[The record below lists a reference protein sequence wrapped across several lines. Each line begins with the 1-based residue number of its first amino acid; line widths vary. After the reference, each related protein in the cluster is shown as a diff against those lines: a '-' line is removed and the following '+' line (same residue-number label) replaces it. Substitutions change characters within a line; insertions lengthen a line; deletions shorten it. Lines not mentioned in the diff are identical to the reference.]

1 MTWSARSI
9 TREDAEHIATWR
21 YADEYSLY
29 DASVDDIGEL
39 LDPDNAY
46 LAVDD
51 EDGTLVAYG
60 CFGCDARVPGGDYT
74 EEAIDIGVG
83 MRPDLTGHGRGRAFI
98 ELMLQEAERRF
109 GEQPLRVTVA
119 SFNERS
125 MHLMRKV
132 GFQETAMFRNP
143 AGREFVILVRR

>member
-9 TREDAEHIATWR
+9 TRDDAEQIATWR

-29 DASVDDIGEL
+29 DASVDDIEWL
-39 LDPDNAY
+39 LDPDNGY
-46 LAVDD
+46 FAVDG
-51 EDGTLVAYG
+51 EDGTLVAFG
-60 CFGCDARVPGGDYT
+60 CFGRDARVPGGDYA

-98 ELMLQEAERRF
+98 ELVLEEAVRRF
-109 GEQPLRVTVA
+109 GERTLRTTVA